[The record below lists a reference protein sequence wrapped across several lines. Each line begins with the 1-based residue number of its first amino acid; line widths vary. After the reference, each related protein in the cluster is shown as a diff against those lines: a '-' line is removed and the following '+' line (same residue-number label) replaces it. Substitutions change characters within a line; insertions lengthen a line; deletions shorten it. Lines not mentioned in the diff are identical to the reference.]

1 MSESQDSSTP
11 TTMPTRPRVRARW
24 LVLIAIGSALA
35 IVGIAALLTSIFQRQ
50 QEARA
55 PFYRVVALNDTIDD
69 PAIWGKNFPLQYDDY
84 RKTVDQVRTRYG
96 GSEGEP
102 HTPSKADPRSVVA
115 QSRLQED
122 PRLRD
127 FWAGYAF
134 AQDFREE
141 RGHAYML
148 DDQEFTERQRVT
160 KQPGTC
166 LHCHASLYVP
176 YKRVGNGD
184 LIKGFETLNAMPYFE
199 ARKYVK
205 HPVSCIDCHDP
216 ENMQLRVTRPGF
228 IEGIRLLKASQGI
241 ANYEVNTQATRQEM
255 RTFVCGQCH
264 VEYYFKGPE
273 KRLQYPWSKGLT
285 ADSILAYYD
294 STGFKDWTHKIS
306 GAPVL
311 KAQHPEFEMYN
322 QGIHARS
329 GVACADCHMPYK
341 REGAMKISDHHVR
354 SPVLN
359 INRACQT
366 CHKWSEEE
374 LKARVETIQ
383 DRTFEMRNMALDA
396 VLQLTR
402 EIATQVQSD
411 STLPTVALARD
422 YQRKAQFLAD
432 FIEAEN
438 SMGFHADQEAARV
451 LAKSIDYARRGQ
463 MALRGQNPPPV
474 TNPARKAGGA

>member
-1 MSESQDSSTP
+1 MSESPD
-11 TTMPTRPRVRARW
+11 RPSPAPVRYRLGRRW
-24 LVLIAIGSALA
+24 LFLAALGGALA
-35 IVGIAALLTSIFQRQ
+35 VVGIAALLTNIFQRQ
-50 QEARA
+50 QEART

-84 RKTVDQVRTRYG
+84 RKTVDQERTRYG

-102 HTPSKADPRSVVA
+102 HTPGNADPRSVVA

-122 PRLRD
+122 PRLREL
-127 FWAGYAF
+127 WAGYAF

-148 DDQEFTERQRVT
+148 EDQEFTERQRVT

-166 LHCHASLYVP
+166 LHCHASVYVP
-176 YKRVGNGD
+176 YRRVGNGD
-184 LIKGFETLNAMPYFE
+184 LIKGFETMNPMPYFE
-199 ARKYVK
+199 ARKHVR

-216 ENMQLRVTRPGF
+216 ETMQLRVTRPGF
-228 IEGIRLLKASQGI
+228 IEGIRLLKASQGM
-241 ANYEVNTQATRQEM
+241 ANYDVNAQATRQEM

-264 VEYYFKGPE
+264 VEYYFKGPS
-273 KRLQYPWSKGLT
+273 KRLEYPWGKGLT
-285 ADSILAYYD
+285 ADSILAYHD
-294 STGFKDWTHKIS
+294 STGHKDWVHAIS

-311 KAQHPEFEMYN
+311 KAQHPEFELYS

-374 LKARVETIQ
+374 LRARVETIQ

-411 STLPTVALARD
+411 STVPTIALARD

>member
-1 MSESQDSSTP
+1 
-11 TTMPTRPRVRARW
+11 
-24 LVLIAIGSALA
+24 
-35 IVGIAALLTSIFQRQ
+35 
-50 QEARA
+50 
-55 PFYRVVALNDTIDD
+55 
-69 PAIWGKNFPLQYDDY
+69 
-84 RKTVDQVRTRYG
+84 
-96 GSEGEP
+96 
-102 HTPSKADPRSVVA
+102 
-115 QSRLQED
+115 
-122 PRLRD
+122 
-127 FWAGYAF
+127 
-134 AQDFREE
+134 
-141 RGHAYML
+141 
-148 DDQEFTERQRVT
+148 
-160 KQPGTC
+160 
-166 LHCHASLYVP
+166 
-176 YKRVGNGD
+176 
-184 LIKGFETLNAMPYFE
+184 
-199 ARKYVK
+199 
-205 HPVSCIDCHDP
+205 
-216 ENMQLRVTRPGF
+216 
-228 IEGIRLLKASQGI
+228 
-241 ANYEVNTQATRQEM
+241 
-255 RTFVCGQCH
+255 

-402 EIATQVQSD
+402 EIAAQVQSD

-438 SMGFHADQEAARV
+438 SMGFHADQESARV